1 MPTNRRVQSR
11 KKLGRNPLRFQS
23 VSQNEIAYLAGYTDG
38 EGCICVAD
46 GSTIMVSVE
55 TCYPKIV
62 HRYYQLFG
70 GHFSRYDREE
80 KNSRPSFRWRAYAE
94 TAYLAI
100 RTLLPFLREK
110 KRQAELCL
118 KYYNTKD
125 LKKRT
130 AIDNKIRELKRITYL

>member
-1 MPTNRRVQSR
+1 MPINRRVQGR
-11 KKLGRNPLRFQS
+11 KKLGRNPLKFKS
-23 VSQNEIAYLAGYTDG
+23 ISQNEIAYLAGYTDG
-38 EGCICVAD
+38 EGCISIAD

-70 GHFSRYDREE
+70 GHFTRYSKRS
-80 KNSRPSFRWRAYAE
+80 KNKRPSFRWRAYAK

-100 RTLLPFLREK
+100 QTLLPFLREK

-118 KYYNTKD
+118 KYYTTKNI
-125 LKKRT
+125 KRRE
-130 AIDNKIRELKRITYL
+130 AIDYKIRELKKLTYL